1 MFPTSALGGILT
13 TTVPLSLRVTQDSMH
28 ISMIL
33 SIQKFKKASLTSK
46 TEEDMECNSH
56 KFLETVI
63 LPRKNK

>member
-33 SIQKFKKASLTSK
+33 SIQKFKKQVLHLKLRKIWNATH
-46 TEEDMECNSH
+46 TNSW
-56 KFLETVI
+56 KL
-63 LPRKNK
+63 